1 MSLYRKWLVH
11 RYGSSYR
18 HTGAAKRNIALTV
31 ICAVIVLLY
40 SILIV
45 VMACVQNPTEKNTAL
60 FSATVADA
68 DYSILSSSA
77 LEIRTEEHPFCAFM
91 VRPPVS
97 ELVQAGD
104 APRLQPGDN
113 ITFRVRNAEAPF
125 LQGGGQK
132 AAAAQT
138 SKVEVVSL
146 KTETQTLFTLS
157 DYSRINR
164 ETWTQPV
171 IAGGVLIVLS
181 AAGLVF
187 SLRRRKRL
195 KSEGRYYK

>member
-125 LQGGGQK
+125 LQEEGQE
-132 AAAAQT
+132 
-138 SKVEVVSL
+138 VEVVSL
-146 KTETQTLFTLS
+146 KTETQTLFALS

-164 ETWTQPV
+164 ETWAQPV
-171 IAGGVLIVLS
+171 IAGGVLVVLS

-195 KSEGRYYK
+195 KSEGRYYKNETVCQ

>member
-1 MSLYRKWLVH
+1 MSLYRKWFVR
-11 RYGSSYR
+11 RYGSSRR

-31 ICAVIVLLY
+31 VCAVVALLY
-40 SILIV
+40 SVLIV

-77 LEIRTEEHPFCAFM
+77 LEIRTEEYPFCAFM

-125 LQGGGQK
+125 LQEEGQE
-132 AAAAQT
+132 
-138 SKVEVVSL
+138 VEVVSL
-146 KTETQTLFTLS
+146 KTETQTLFALS

-164 ETWTQPV
+164 ETWAQPV
-171 IAGGVLIVLS
+171 IAGGVLVVLS

-195 KSEGRYYK
+195 KSEGRYYKNETVCQ

>member
-125 LQGGGQK
+125 LQGGRTKGRGRTDFQGGGRFPENGNPDALHPFRLQPDQPGNLD
-132 AAAAQT
+132 AAC
-138 SKVEVVSL
+138 
-146 KTETQTLFTLS
+146 
-157 DYSRINR
+157 YSRWGADR
-164 ETWTQPV
+164 AERSRP
-171 IAGGVLIVLS
+171 GVFPPPQEAVEI
-181 AAGLVF
+181 
-187 SLRRRKRL
+187 RRPL
-195 KSEGRYYK
+195 L